1 VILVD
6 LQGVAAARPGRPL
19 YADLSLTV
27 ATGDRLG
34 VVGLNGCGKSTLLRV
49 IAGVA
54 EPEAGVV
61 RRGRD
66 VRVASLDQDPDLPP
80 GSVRAAASDDS
91 SAGWEVE
98 AMLDRLGM
106 AALVDADV
114 ATLSGARRSGS
125 RWPGP
130 CCRRAAARGT
140 CSSST
145 SRPTTSTSTP
155 SRGSRSTWPASGAGS
170 SW

>member
-1 VILVD
+1 MILVD

-19 YADLSLTV
+19 YTDLSLTV

-49 IAGVA
+49 VAGVA

-61 RRGRD
+61 RRGRG
-66 VRVASLDQDPDLPP
+66 VRVAFLDQHPDLPA
-80 GSVRAAASDDS
+80 GTVRAAASAPE

-114 ATLSGARRSGS
+114 STL
-125 RWPGP
+125 
-130 CCRRAAARGT
+130 
-140 CSSST
+140 
-145 SRPTTSTSTP
+145 
-155 SRGSRSTWPASGAGS
+155 
-170 SW
+170 